1 MPIPRY
7 FQSDFDKQRVRR
19 NYIIDQLLEQFHDIV
34 MPEEEIIEERST
46 IDAKLDTV
54 IRIIQKNERGRQGI
68 ERALIAK
75 LLRKNE
81 LKRAEKQRK
90 LQEGI
95 EVAEET
101 EREDAV
107 LVL

>member
-1 MPIPRY
+1 
-7 FQSDFDKQRVRR
+7 
-19 NYIIDQLLEQFHDIV
+19 